1 MGPETGRRCS
11 LLVQH
16 LTFQGKKPRFLHKR
30 YKGNEIVNSDL
41 FPLYFCEEIEVFT
54 IENKGNL
61 LFGLFRAGSLDCFS
75 GLKLL

>member
-1 MGPETGRRCS
+1 MGN
-11 LLVQH
+11 Q
-16 LTFQGKKPRFLHKR
+16 
-30 YKGNEIVNSDL
+30 IINSDL

-75 GLKLL
+75 GLKLLWKPCDFMLFFMVFSNFENFHK